1 MDQIEAI
8 RRLLDDKRP
17 LRDPAGA
24 AAAEAEAKAD
34 AQASRLIGSGRPKG
48 VPLQASLTQE
58 YLTGRPPAYK
68 AQAADHYREATKRV
82 RKLYRDIDARA
93 SLSGASVRDVA
104 ASFLPLLKSDKN
116 LLLNLPSLPSSDPD
130 FLYAHAVDSSLLSL
144 AIAAHAGHSEEQAME
159 IAVSA
164 LLLDVGMVRV
174 PEAIRN
180 KAGALSPA
188 EKSEILKHP
197 IVGADLLHPIPDLPP
212 EAGLA
217 AYQHHERL
225 TGAGYPKGRS
235 GHLIHEYSRILA
247 IADTY
252 AAMVRSRSYRAP
264 LLPYH
269 AVEVLLRLGRAGQL
283 DARLIRRL
291 LEALSLFP
299 VGSLVRLAS
308 GRVGKVIQAGRK
320 DFTRPVLAV
329 LRLERGR
336 AAPPGA
342 LLDLAAEDGGG
353 ADDGGG
359 AEDGGTAGTGGDRI
373 VEALAP
379 EAIAQDPMDGF

>member
-8 RRLLDDKRP
+8 RRLLDDERP

-34 AQASRLIGSGRPKG
+34 AQATRLLGSGRPKG
-48 VPLQASLTQE
+48 IPLQASLTQA

-68 AQAADHYREATKRV
+68 ARVADLYREAAGRA
-82 RKLYRDIDARA
+82 RGLYRDIDARA
-93 SLSGASVRDVA
+93 SLTGSAVRAVV

-116 LLLNLPSLPSSDPD
+116 LLLNLPCLPSSDPD
-130 FLYAHAVDSSLLSL
+130 FLYAHAVDTSLLSM
-144 AIAAHAGHSEEQAME
+144 AIAAHAGHSEAQAME
-159 IAVSA
+159 IGVSA

-212 EAGLA
+212 AAGLA
-217 AYQHHERL
+217 TYQHHERL

-252 AAMVRSRSYRAP
+252 AAMIRLRSYRAP

-269 AVEVLLRLGRAGQL
+269 AVEAILRLGRDGSL

-336 AAPPGA
+336 AAPPGS
-342 LLDLAAEDGGG
+342 LLDLAAEDGG
-353 ADDGGG
+353 A
-359 AEDGGTAGTGGDRI
+359 AEGGGDRI

-379 EAIAQDPMDGF
+379 GAVAQDPMDGF

>member
-1 MDQIEAI
+1 VDQIEAI
-8 RRLLDDKRP
+8 RRLLGDEPGPDR
-17 LRDPAGA
+17 AEGGA
-24 AAAEAEAKAD
+24 ASAEAAKAD
-34 AQASRLIGSGRPKG
+34 ARAARLIARGRPRG
-48 VPLQASLTQE
+48 TPLQACLTQA
-58 YLTGRPPAYK
+58 YLTGRPPTYK
-68 AQAADHYREATKRV
+68 ARAVDRYREATERV
-82 RKLYRDIDARA
+82 RGLYRDIDARA
-93 SLSGASVRDVA
+93 SLTGSAVRAVA

-116 LLLNLPSLPSSDPD
+116 LLLNLPCLPPSDPD
-130 FLYAHAVDSSLLSL
+130 FLYAHAVDSSLLAM
-144 AIAAHAGHSEEQAME
+144 AIAAHAGHSEAQAME

-174 PEAIRN
+174 PESIRN
-180 KAGALSPA
+180 KAGALSPE

-197 IVGADLLHPIPDLPP
+197 IVGAELLHPIPDLPP
-212 EAGLA
+212 AAGLA
-217 AYQHHERL
+217 IYQHHERL
-225 TGAGYPKGRS
+225 TGSGYPKGRS

-252 AAMVRSRSYRAP
+252 AAMIRSRSYRAP

-269 AVEVLLRLGRAGQL
+269 AVGALLRLGRDGLL

-308 GRVGKVIQAGRK
+308 GRVGKVIQAGRR
-320 DFTRPVLAV
+320 DFTPPVLAV
-329 LRLERGR
+329 LRLDRGR

-342 LLDLAAEDGGG
+342 LLDLEAGDGGD
-353 ADDGGG
+353 A
-359 AEDGGTAGTGGDRI
+359 I

-379 EAIAQDPMDGF
+379 DAIEQDPMDGF